1 MADNVGDRIG
11 DYQIVEV
18 LGAGGMG
25 KVYKVRNIISERVE
39 AMKVLLPNLESDPEL
54 ADRFMREIKVQA
66 SLDHPN
72 IAGLHTAQ
80 RVGNQLI
87 MIMEYVEGSTLE
99 SILHQGRLPIAQGV
113 EYVRQVL
120 SALSYAHARG
130 IIHRDIKPANM
141 MVTGDGAVKLMDFG
155 IAKMAADR
163 KLTQTGRTV
172 GSLYYMS
179 PEQING
185 AVDLDPR
192 SDLYSLGVSLY
203 EILTGTRPF
212 LGDSDYSI
220 MAAHLNSVPVP
231 PIQIDPRLPAAL
243 NEIILMAISRDPA
256 QRFQTADA
264 FRAAL
269 GSVGQSGATGMPA
282 GAAAIPS
289 IGGQPA
295 AAAAAAGAS
304 APEPRKSSSRRGLY
318 MAAGSVA
325 TIGVLVLAAIQGP
338 KLFKSS
344 SASQPQPPIAMPAAA
359 QPEAQPQTP
368 VSQTPAPVDT
378 AVTAP
383 AQEMKAQPQPP
394 TSKPPVGRAGDSGP
408 ARLTAQAPVP
418 QPAARQAAAQAPGQS
433 QFQAAQPT
441 APIAQPQTVP
451 QQPAVQSAAPAVDN
465 AKVNALRDLRETLMM
480 LGTRANA
487 LKGSLAVMKRE
498 QQRQGLNMRSDI
510 VAREQQMEIHLDDA
524 ETSLKAGD
532 PARMKKSLEA
542 AERDVESIEKF
553 LGR

>member
-1 MADNVGDRIG
+1 MANDIGDRIG

-25 KVYKVRNIISERVE
+25 KVYKVRNVISERIE
-39 AMKVLLPNLESDPEL
+39 AMKVLLPNLEADPEL

-72 IAGLHTAQ
+72 IASLHTAQ
-80 RVGNQLI
+80 RVDKQLV

-99 SILHQGRLPIAQGV
+99 SILRNGPIPIEKGV
-113 EYVRQVL
+113 DYIRQVL

-130 IIHRDIKPANM
+130 VIHRDIKPANM
-141 MVTGDGAVKLMDFG
+141 MVTRDGIIKLMDFG

-212 LGDSDYSI
+212 QGDSDYSI

-231 PIQIDPRLPAAL
+231 PVQIDPRLPAAL
-243 NEIILMAISRDPA
+243 NEIILMAIARDPA

-269 GSVGQSGATGMPA
+269 GSVGHSGMPA
-282 GAAAIPS
+282 GASAIPS
-289 IGGQPA
+289 VGEPTKVMAASAGAGQP
-295 AAAAAAGAS
+295 
-304 APEPRKSSSRRGLY
+304 PPQVQKSGSRRGLY
-318 MAAGSVA
+318 MALGSVA
-325 TIGVLVLAAIQGP
+325 TVGVLVLAAIQGP
-338 KLFKSS
+338 KLFKPS
-344 SASQPQPPIAMPAAA
+344 SAAQSQ
-359 QPEAQPQTP
+359 
-368 VSQTPAPVDT
+368 
-378 AVTAP
+378 AVVT
-383 AQEMKAQPQPP
+383 
-394 TSKPPVGRAGDSGP
+394 
-408 ARLTAQAPVP
+408 PVP
-418 QPAARQAAAQAPGQS
+418 QATPAVQQTPPPVDAPAPAPAVAVPTQQTIVKPAPDQKTRLVAQQ
-433 QFQAAQPT
+433 QVQQQV
-441 APIAQPQTVP
+441 QPQVP
-451 QQPAVQSAAPAVDN
+451 QQALPQVQQPQQQPPQQQQQAAAPAVDN
-465 AKVNALRDLRETLMM
+465 AKSTALHDLRDHLMM

-487 LKGSLAVMKRE
+487 VKGALATMKRE
-498 QQRQGLNMRSDI
+498 QARDGLGMRTDI
-510 VAREQQMEIHLDDA
+510 VAREQQMELHLDDA
-524 ETSLKAGD
+524 EASFKAGD
-532 PARMKKSLEA
+532 PVRMKKSLDL
-542 AERDVESIEKF
+542 AERDVEAVEKF